1 MKVTKI
7 TEGEIQDLLV
17 SSLPTRPTAPAS
29 FGGRG
34 FTASE
39 MKAAFDALPLY
50 IKDRLNLLIDSISS
64 SGDDSLSRS
73 IQTGINDDYTLFN
86 LCEDIVSGNILNL
99 INFDGESLYSFLA
112 RVRNSID

>member
-17 SSLPTRPTAPAS
+17 SSLPTRPTAPTS

-34 FTASE
+34 FTASD

-50 IKDRLNLLIDSISS
+50 IKDRLNLLIDNISS
-64 SGDDSLSRS
+64 SGEDSVAHS
-73 IQTGINDDYTLFN
+73 IQTGIKEDYTLFD
-86 LCEDIVSGNILNL
+86 LCEDIISGNILTL
-99 INFDGESLYSFLA
+99 INFDGESLYSFLV